1 MATNRTDSS
10 PDDRIAVAD
19 ETTPDD
25 LTSLEEANLKLEQA
39 AELLALADGLCRIG
53 RLRDGKHAGQFSIF
67 NFRLRAAYEVV
78 SPQLDAT
85 GDSEPP
91 LDSNPLDPNPPDQ
104 REPLVVL
111 MRAGIARR
119 HTWFARV
126 YWADDGRPMRIEAP
140 SALDRGWEWWLD
152 IDEIRKRLVTEEVW
166 IEAVGLAWEARV
178 AEVAAEL
185 ANAVVVKVEARVE
198 RR

>member
-1 MATNRTDSS
+1 MSVTNRTDSNEN
-10 PDDRIAVAD
+10 PAIAVAD

-25 LTSLEEANLKLEQA
+25 LTSLEEANLSLEQA

-67 NFRLRAAYEVV
+67 NFRLRAAYEIS
-78 SPQLDAT
+78 SPDLDAAP
-85 GDSEPP
+85 DSEPP
-91 LDSNPLDPNPPDQ
+91 LDPKP
-104 REPLVVL
+104 REPMVVL

-126 YWADDGRPMRIEAP
+126 YWADGDEPMRIEAP
-140 SALDRGWEWWLD
+140 SPLDKGWEWWLD

-166 IEAVGLAWEARV
+166 TQAVELTWEARV
-178 AEVAAEL
+178 AEVALEL
-185 ANAVVVKVEARVE
+185 ANVVIVKVEARVE
-198 RR
+198 GR

>member
-1 MATNRTDSS
+1 MSATSPRALNQRGSS
-10 PDDRIAVAD
+10 QDPGIAVVD

-25 LTSLEEANLKLEQA
+25 LTSLEEANLKLGQA

-53 RLRDGKHAGQFSIF
+53 RLRDGKRSGQFSIF

-78 SPQLDAT
+78 
-85 GDSEPP
+85 PP
-91 LDSNPLDPNPPDQ
+91 EAGGSGGSDPPADPNP

-126 YWADDGRPMRIEAP
+126 YWADGDEPMRIEAP
-140 SALDRGWEWWLD
+140 SPLDKGWTWWLD

-166 IEAVGLAWEARV
+166 MQAVGLTWEARV
-178 AEVAAEL
+178 AEIALEL
-185 ANAVVVKVEARVE
+185 ANAVIVKVEARVE
-198 RR
+198 GR